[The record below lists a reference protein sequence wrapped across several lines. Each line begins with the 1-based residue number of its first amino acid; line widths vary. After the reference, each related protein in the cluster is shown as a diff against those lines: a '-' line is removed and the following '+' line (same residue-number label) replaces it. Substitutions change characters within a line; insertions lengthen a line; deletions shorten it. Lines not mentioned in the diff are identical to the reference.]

1 MVSLFAKNGEGDH
14 IMTDIVITP
23 LGPQDRERWAELWR
37 GYLDFYETEL
47 PLEIYDHTW
56 QRLIVAGSPIRGL
69 GARLGGA
76 DAPLVGIT
84 HYLFHAHTWM
94 MREVCYLQDLFVD
107 AQVRSQGCG
116 AKLIE
121 AVAGIARE
129 RGCARLYWTT
139 KEDNRTA
146 RSLYDRIARFNGFIR
161 YDYPLVE
168 RL

>member
-1 MVSLFAKNGEGDH
+1 MA
-14 IMTDIVITP
+14 DIVVTP
-23 LGPQDRERWAELWR
+23 LGPADRARWAELWA

-56 QRLIVAGSPIRGL
+56 RRLIAAESPIRGL

-84 HYLFHAHTWM
+84 HYLFHAHAWLT
-94 MREVCYLQDLFVD
+94 REVCYLQDLFVD
-107 AQVRSQGCG
+107 VMVRRQGCG

-139 KEDNRTA
+139 KEDNTTA
-146 RSLYDRIARFNGFIR
+146 RLLYDRIARFNGFIR
-161 YDYPLVE
+161 YDYAID
-168 RL
+168 